1 MSESTTAER
10 LREIMEE
17 RALRQTDLLAICK
30 PLCEKY
36 GVKIGRSDLSQYLSG
51 KYVPR
56 RNKVHVLALA
66 LGVNPG
72 WLLGYDVDSKPRWMQ
87 DSDLSEKECEIVY
100 NLRLL
105 NDEGQDKASEF
116 INMLNMTGKYKNGS

>member
-1 MSESTTAER
+1 MSEQNTATR
-10 LREIMEE
+10 LKEVMEE
-17 RALRQTDLLAICK
+17 RALRQSDLIAMCK

-56 RNKVHVLALA
+56 RNKLHVLSLA

-72 WLLGYDVDSKPRWMQ
+72 WLMGYDVDSKPRWMQ
-87 DSDLSEKECEIVY
+87 DSDLTEKECDLIY
-100 NLRLL
+100 NIRFL
-105 NDEGQDKASEF
+105 NEEGQDRVAEYV
-116 INMLNMTGKYKNGS
+116 NMLNMAGHYKK